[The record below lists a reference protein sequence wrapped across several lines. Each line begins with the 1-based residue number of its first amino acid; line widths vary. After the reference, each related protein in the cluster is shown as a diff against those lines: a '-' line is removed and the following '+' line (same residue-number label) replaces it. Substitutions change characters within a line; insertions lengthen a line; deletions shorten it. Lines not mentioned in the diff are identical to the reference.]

1 MFEKIK
7 NWIKKR
13 IVILGL
19 LVLCVAVCVTYVS
32 CSSFGDGNRVQ
43 FGLINDNV
51 SEGSSNLEV
60 E

>member
-1 MFEKIK
+1 MIDKIR

-13 IVILGL
+13 IIFFL
-19 LVLCVAVCVTYVS
+19 LVLCVVVCVTYVS

-43 FGLINDNV
+43 FGLVNDNV

>member
-13 IVILGL
+13 IVILGFI
-19 LVLCVAVCVTYVS
+19 VLCVAVCVTYVS

-43 FGLINDNV
+43 FGLVNDNV
-51 SEGSSNLEV
+51 SEGSFNLED
-60 E
+60 